1 MCVCVRESNEQ
12 RIIQL
17 LQSLSAPVKK
27 GCVALKGSH
36 RCDQQLQEMIC
47 SENEDDLHW
56 MFHFNFLAVNIFHC
70 SVQMR
75 VMRFQREQMRSLLRV
90 RSVVERGPETDVEE
104 EKQ

>member
-1 MCVCVRESNEQ
+1 
-12 RIIQL
+12 
-17 LQSLSAPVKK
+17 
-27 GCVALKGSH
+27 
-36 RCDQQLQEMIC
+36 MIC

-104 EKQ
+104 EKQWWFDLQEHSDSSWPTLYFTLMKAAVKGQ